1 MSKVQQNI
9 SLQLSSHISQHS
21 GNIMNQLGLLIL
33 KVLDTAMALSENFLH
48 KVKGGTLGLQTLCLW
63 VPPFSYYLFHVV
75 IRLIPIALLFAH
87 FQEKALPLILMQLT
101 CNLLI
106 RYLCCESRE
115 LTVDAY
121 HAISSI
127 VTPTSFGAN
136 ETKIRR
142 FRSWNCL
149 TFASNLT
156 LVTLTLNVL
165 YGYGAIM
172 MNPIMEV
179 NSRLNGGH
187 VNATF
192 GPHEPTSHHHFMA
205 IGSLFTI
212 VASALLS
219 ILSGIFAHHRCKAIE
234 GLQQPLN
241 KRLSV
246 VEKMLVDCGCNGE
259 HEQDGGIEMQPS
271 VPEGRALAESCES
284 LTVDEVAEEATEY
297 ARTIDTETK
306 GNEE

>member
-1 MSKVQQNI
+1 M
-9 SLQLSSHISQHS
+9 
-21 GNIMNQLGLLIL
+21 
-33 KVLDTAMALSENFLH
+33 TLSENFLY
-48 KVKGGTLGLQTLCLW
+48 KVKGETLGLQTLCLW
-63 VPPFSYYLFHVV
+63 VPPFSYYLFHVL
-75 IRLIPIALLFAH
+75 IRLIPSALLFAH
-87 FQEKALPLILMQLT
+87 FQEKALPLILMQLA

-136 ETKIRR
+136 ETEIRR

-165 YGYGAIM
+165 CGYGAIM

-179 NSRLNGGH
+179 KSGSH
-187 VNATF
+187 VNATL

-219 ILSGIFAHHRCKAIE
+219 TLSGIFAYHRCKSIE

-241 KRLSV
+241 ERVLAA
-246 VEKMLVDCGCNGE
+246 EKMLVECGCKGE
-259 HEQDGGIEMQPS
+259 EDGAIEMQPS
-271 VPEGRALAESCES
+271 VPEGHALAESCES

-297 ARTIDTETK
+297 AIAIDTETK
-306 GNEE
+306 GNDSS

>member
-1 MSKVQQNI
+1 MRSSPI
-9 SLQLSSHISQHS
+9 SHHS
-21 GNIMNQLGLLIL
+21 GSIMNQLGLMIL
-33 KVLDTAMALSENFLH
+33 KVLDTAMTLSENFLY
-48 KVKGGTLGLQTLCLW
+48 KVKGETLGLQTLCLW
-63 VPPFSYYLFHVV
+63 VPPFSYYLFHVL
-75 IRLIPIALLFAH
+75 IRLIPSALLFAH
-87 FQEKALPLILMQLT
+87 FQEKALPLILMQLA

-136 ETKIRR
+136 ETEIRR

-179 NSRLNGGH
+179 NSRSHGGH

-192 GPHEPTSHHHFMA
+192 GPQGPTSHHHFMA
-205 IGSLFTI
+205 VGSLFTI

-219 ILSGIFAHHRCKAIE
+219 TLSGIFAYHRCKSIE

-241 KRLSV
+241 ERVLAA
-246 VEKMLVDCGCNGE
+246 EKMLVECGCKGE
-259 HEQDGGIEMQPS
+259 EDGAIEMQPS
-271 VPEGRALAESCES
+271 VPEGHALAESCES

-297 ARTIDTETK
+297 AIAIDTETK
-306 GNEE
+306 GNDTS

>member
-1 MSKVQQNI
+1 M
-9 SLQLSSHISQHS
+9 
-21 GNIMNQLGLLIL
+21 
-33 KVLDTAMALSENFLH
+33 TLSENFLH
-48 KVKGGTLGLQTLCLW
+48 KVQGETLGLKTLCLW
-63 VPPFSYYLFHVV
+63 VPPFSYHLFHLLM
-75 IRLIPIALLFAH
+75 RLIPSALLFAH
-87 FQEKALPLILMQLT
+87 FQEKALPLILMQLA

-136 ETKIRR
+136 ETEIRR

-165 YGYGAIM
+165 CGYGAIM

-179 NSRLNGGH
+179 KSGSH

-192 GPHEPTSHHHFMA
+192 GPREPTSHHHFMA

-219 ILSGIFAHHRCKAIE
+219 TLSGIFAYHRCKGIE

-241 KRLSV
+241 ERISV
-246 VEKMLVDCGCNGE
+246 AEKMLVECGCKGE
-259 HEQDGGIEMQPS
+259 EDGGIEMQPS
-271 VPEGRALAESCES
+271 VPAGRALAESCES

-297 ARTIDTETK
+297 AITIDTETK
-306 GNEE
+306 GNDSS